1 MRKIIHRLIRYS
13 RGGVNIVADVN
24 ATIATGND
32 GISSASATSY
42 SRIVQR
48 NGRTWT
54 ESQTQT
60 SEDKEV
66 NHGKGHA

>member
-1 MRKIIHRLIRYS
+1 MQKIIHKLIRYS
-13 RGGVNIVADVN
+13 RGGVNVVADVN

-32 GISSASATSY
+32 GISTASAGSY

-54 ESQTQT
+54 ESRTEA

-66 NHGKGHA
+66 NHGEGHE